1 MMVPNLKQEEPLPAP
16 GCASGETG
24 PQTLATWLL
33 YEALGFS
40 PTELITQH

>member
-33 YEALGFS
+33 YEALEAR
-40 PTELITQH
+40 TELITQH